1 MTTKSLLQQIRDRS
15 LEARKAKAPE
25 AVYLTTLLGE
35 ASRPGKDDGSRES
48 TDEEVLKV
56 LTKFKTGALEMLDVF
71 ERVEDV
77 DKIIVTKREL
87 AILDS
92 YLPKQMSNIE
102 LENIIAKFVV
112 DADKTPSIG
121 VIMGYLKSNYA
132 GQYDGKAASAYAKTA
147 IEEL

>member
-1 MTTKSLLQQIRDRS
+1 MTSLLQQIKDRS
-15 LEARKAKAPE
+15 LEARKAKTPE
-25 AVYLTTLLGE
+25 AIYLTTLLGE
-35 ASRPGKDDGSRES
+35 ASRPGKDNGNRES

-56 LTKFKTGALEMLDVF
+56 LTKFKTGAIEMLDVF

-92 YLPKQMSNIE
+92 YLPKLMSNIE
-102 LENIIAKFVV
+102 LENIIAKFVI
-112 DADKTPSIG
+112 DADKKPSIG
-121 VIMGYLKSNYA
+121 MVMAYLKANYT
-132 GQYDGKAASAYAKTA
+132 GQYDGKAASVFAKTA